1 MYKSEVYVNSK
12 LFNILLGE
20 KKNVQDEC
28 QSIYKVKT
36 IQDIV
41 SKKKK
46 NSFKINV

>member
-1 MYKSEVYVNSK
+1 MYKSKVYVNSK

-36 IQDIV
+36 IQDIA
-41 SKKKK
+41 SKKKTTPLR
-46 NSFKINV
+46 

>member
-1 MYKSEVYVNSK
+1 MYKSKVYVNSK

-46 NSFKINV
+46 THLR